1 METKERVETK
11 RSSDSYSTDEREIA
25 VDRSKKAPN
34 SIVRNHKPQ
43 SFLRRG
49 ELQRDGRRRK

>member
-34 SIVRNHKPQ
+34 SIVRNHKP
-43 SFLRRG
+43 
-49 ELQRDGRRRK
+49 